1 MTVANSEAILNYVVM
16 YLKKNNYIDA
26 IKSGFLL
33 IFSATFLA
41 ALFQQFL
48 DRKIEKIIQSPTG
61 LNSMIWIWGILS
73 LLAALVFPLV
83 QTLLCSFYLSK
94 NFSNKKTEPEDLK
107 LFFSENFELSFIEM
121 LRSWGKSFLWFFVFI
136 VPGFVKYSY
145 YMFSPFIVL
154 FSDRYKKGTEDAL
167 VVSEQFFKKYWIYA
181 TVQLTIFYFIM
192 PLVLSTLLDEYRSFY
207 IHPVTATLCLVF
219 ESFMILLFHLL
230 ILDRIFTFLNNEKD
244 LYADV

>member
-41 ALFQQFL
+41 ALIQQFL
-48 DRKIEKIIQSPTG
+48 DRKIEKIIQSPSG
-61 LNSMIWIWGILS
+61 LNSMIWIWGFLS
-73 LLAALVFPLV
+73 LLAALIFPLI
-83 QTLLCSFYLSK
+83 QTLLCSIYLSK
-94 NFSNKKTEPEDLK
+94 KNADVMDVQKTFYE
-107 LFFSENFELSFIEM
+107 SFELTFIEM

-145 YMFSPFIVL
+145 YMFSPFFVL
-154 FSDRYKKGTEDAL
+154 FSEKYKNGSADAL
-167 VVSEQFFKKYWIYA
+167 EISEQFFKKYWIYA

-207 IHPVTATLCLVF
+207 IHPITATLCLVF